1 MLGFVR
7 VSRRLAGSA
16 PRLQDSRRE
25 CMQRDMKVKVALEDE
40 DT

>member
-7 VSRRLAGSA
+7 VSQKLAGSA

-25 CMQRDMKVKVALEDE
+25 CMQREMKVRVR
-40 DT
+40 